1 MFATVTD
8 PQSVLASGNTT
19 AVLSLIVVVLAGV
32 VWYLY
37 RAYMKER
44 DARLQ
49 DLKDYQTQAREIA
62 DKASNK
68 EEILYNKIEAARNG
82 VK

>member
-1 MFATVTD
+1 MSVIAND
-8 PQSVLASGNTT
+8 PQTVLASGSTT
-19 AVLSLIVVVLAGV
+19 AILSLVIIVLTAA

-49 DLKDYQTQAREIA
+49 DLKDYQAQAKEIA
-62 DKASNK
+62 DKAASK

-82 VK
+82 GR